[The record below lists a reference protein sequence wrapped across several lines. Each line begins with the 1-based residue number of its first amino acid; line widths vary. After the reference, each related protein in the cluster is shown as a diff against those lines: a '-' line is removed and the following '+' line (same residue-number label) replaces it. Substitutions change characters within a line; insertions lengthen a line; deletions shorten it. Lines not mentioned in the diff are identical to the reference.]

1 MKIEIVKGER
11 LVIANHL
18 DQSFCVAN
26 QEQLLNCVMPFAST
40 TFLHVH
46 KYWPKAILLPQ
57 MGIYFIIFHPKHIVQ
72 CAKGDAL

>member
-1 MKIEIVKGER
+1 MKIEILKGEK

-26 QEQLLNCVMPFAST
+26 HEQLLDCVAST

-46 KYWPKAILLPQ
+46 KYRLKAILLPH
-57 MGIYFIIFHPKHIVQ
+57 MVINFIIFHPKHIVK

>member
-1 MKIEIVKGER
+1 
-11 LVIANHL
+11 
-18 DQSFCVAN
+18 VAN
-26 QEQLLNCVMPFAST
+26 QEQLLDCVVPFAGT

-57 MGIYFIIFHPKHIVQ
+57 MGINFITFHPKHIVQ